1 MSEVEL
7 FAKAIVIANPA
18 ERVGFL
24 DRECAGRPEV
34 RERMDQLLD
43 AHLRT
48 NPWLDS
54 SKSSGHPS
62 TYPLAETAGMLIAG
76 RYKLLEQIGEGG
88 MGAVY
93 LADQMEPVQR
103 QVALKIIKP
112 GLESPQILM
121 RFEAERQAL
130 ALLDH
135 PNISRLLDA
144 GTTSSGQPYFVM
156 EWVDGLSVT
165 EFCDTHRLHS
175 RARLELLISAC
186 QAMQHAHQ
194 KGLIHRDIKPS
205 NILVAEVD
213 GKPVPKVIDFSV
225 AKAMGGGMLP
235 HPGYQS

>member
-7 FAKAIVIANPA
+7 FAKAIVITNPA
-18 ERVGFL
+18 ERLGFL
-24 DRECAGRPEV
+24 DRACEGKPEV

-43 AHLRT
+43 AHLRS

-54 SKSSGHPS
+54 SKSSDS
-62 TYPLAETAGMLIAG
+62 ASNYPQAEAAGMLIAG